1 MHYALLELHNFLELL
16 GCRTPFSS
24 LKDLLP
30 PGVGLP
36 TIKLLH
42 FSCPLLSLRAYF
54 PLESSCSWSG
64 QLPSTFP
71 PLSFIYYVIYDQSS
85 HYSATILPFPDPP
98 LVPTDCMHGGALLP
112 TESAERCDGEVT
124 PEIITFL
131 KLHVLTG
138 IVSERT
144 LSLHFSLKSIFGCR
158 VLGSESGLLLSLMS
172 IVPAINLSYTIH
184 LLFGIMC

>member
-1 MHYALLELHNFLELL
+1 MQYALLELHNFLELL

-24 LKDLLP
+24 LQDLLP

-54 PLESSCSWSG
+54 PLESSCSWPG

-71 PLSFIYYVIYDQSS
+71 PLSFIYYVIYGQSS
-85 HYSATILPFPDPP
+85 SYSATILPFPDPP
-98 LVPTDCMHGGALLP
+98 LAPTDCILGGAHLP
-112 TESAERCDGEVT
+112 AESAERCVGEVT
-124 PEIITFL
+124 PERTTFL

-138 IVSERT
+138 TASERT
-144 LSLHFSLKSIFGCR
+144 LSLRFSSKSIFGFR

-172 IVPAINLSYTIH
+172 IVPAINLSHTIH